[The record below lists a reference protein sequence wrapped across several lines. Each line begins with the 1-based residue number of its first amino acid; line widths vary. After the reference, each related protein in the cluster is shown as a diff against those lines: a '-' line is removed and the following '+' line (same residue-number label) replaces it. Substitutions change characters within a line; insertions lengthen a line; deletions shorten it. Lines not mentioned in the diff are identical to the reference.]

1 MVMIRSAGTHL
12 LYTCITTIMINIRIN
27 IWIIIMINIMII
39 MIIIMIIMINIM
51 MMIIIGDHLNKSLDG
66 FPALIALLSTDEN
79 PVGALKV
86 LQSS

>member
-1 MVMIRSAGTHL
+1 MIRSAGTHL

-27 IWIIIMINIMII
+27 ILIIIMIHIMII

-51 MMIIIGDHLNKSLDG
+51 MMIIIIGDHLNKSLDG
-66 FPALIALLSTDEN
+66 FPALIALLPTDEN
-79 PVGALKV
+79 PVRALKV

>member
-27 IWIIIMINIMII
+27 IMIIMMNIMINIMI
-39 MIIIMIIMINIM
+39 MI
-51 MMIIIGDHLNKSLDG
+51 IIIGDHLNKSLDG
-66 FPALIALLSTDEN
+66 FPALIALLSPDEN
-79 PVGALKV
+79 PVRALKV